1 MNKTR
6 MAASL
11 TLALL
16 LAAAVGT
23 QMGMLEGDRPT
34 DLGVLDGRLKP
45 PSETRNSVSSQARLV
60 PSHPQHAYALIDPL
74 PFKAGGS
81 EASMIALKA
90 ALAQMDGVRIVTEH
104 PDYIHAEAQTP
115 LMKFVDDVE
124 FWINPAEQVI
134 EVRSASRLGREDFGK
149 NRERVEQLR
158 SAYLAQP

>member
-1 MNKTR
+1 MSKTR

-23 QMGMLEGDRPT
+23 QMGMLEGQRPT
-34 DLGVLDGRLKP
+34 DLGVQDGRLKA
-45 PSETRNSVSSQARLV
+45 PSETRNSVSSQARLL
-60 PSHPQHAYALIDPL
+60 PNHPQHTYALIEPL
-74 PFKAGGS
+74 PLKAAGP
-81 EASMIALKA
+81 EASIAALKA
-90 ALAQMDGVRIVTEH
+90 ALAQTDGVRIMTER

-124 FWINPAEQVI
+124 FWINPAERVI

-158 SAYLAQP
+158 AAYLAQP